1 MTGDSSQK
9 LFKVVFILGPPG
21 SGKGTCCHAI
31 QKNHGLIHLSAGDLL
46 REERQREGSE
56 VGALIEAHIRNGTIV
71 PVEITCMFQA
81 MRAAGDSAKGFL
93 VDGFPRNQDNLDGW
107 KRQMSGK
114 VDEKFVLFLTCPTD
128 DCIKRCLNRGEGRS
142 DDNEESFRKRID
154 TYNSQTLPIV
164 EFYKKQGLVREVN
177 SGRPIEQVLEDVER
191 VFTEAGF

>member
-56 VGALIEAHIRNGTIV
+56 
-71 PVEITCMFQA
+71 A

-114 VDEKFVLFLTCPTD
+114 VNEKFVLFLTCPTD

-154 TYNSQTLPIV
+154 TYNGQTLPII
-164 EFYKKQGLVREVN
+164 EFYRKQGLVREVN